1 MNPSSEASSLAAF
14 LCTMG
19 LDAALSE
26 AISLR
31 LPRLTLRAG
40 QALLAQGAEQEAAF
54 YIEAG
59 IARACHYTRDG
70 QERCKEFYFE
80 GELCLLYDSWLTG
93 SIARYQLE
101 ALTELQVVRMPLTLL
116 DEPAWQ
122 PVCMALLRQQL
133 GYKERKEAFLLLHSP
148 EERYREL
155 CHTFPHWPA
164 RLTQVQLAN
173 YIGITPVTL
182 SRIRRRINTG

>member
-1 MNPSSEASSLAAF
+1 MIPSPQAPSLAVF
-14 LCTMG
+14 LNVMG
-19 LDAALSE
+19 LDAVMSE
-26 AISLR
+26 SLCQR
-31 LPRLTLRAG
+31 LPRLTLSSG
-40 QALLAQGAEQEAAF
+40 QVLLAQGARQEAAF
-54 YIEAG
+54 YVEQG

-93 SIARYQLE
+93 SPARYQLE
-101 ALTELQVVRMPLTLL
+101 ALTELQVVRVPLALL
-116 DEPAWQ
+116 DEPGFQ

-133 GYKERKEAFLLLHSP
+133 GYKEHKEAFLLLHSP

-173 YIGITPVTL
+173 YIGISPVTL

>member
-1 MNPSSEASSLAAF
+1 MNPSPQAPLLATF
-14 LCTMG
+14 LCAMG
-19 LDAALSE
+19 LDAALSG
-26 AISLR
+26 ALCQR
-31 LPRLTLRAG
+31 LPRQTLRAG
-40 QALLAQGAEQEAAF
+40 QVLLAQGAEQEAAF
-54 YIEAG
+54 YIETG

-93 SIARYQLE
+93 SPARYQLE
-101 ALTELQVVRMPLTLL
+101 ALTELQVVRVPIALL
-116 DEPAWQ
+116 DEPIWR

-133 GYKERKEAFLLLHSP
+133 CYKERKEAFLLLHSR

-155 CHTFPHWPA
+155 CRTFPHWPA

-173 YIGITPVTL
+173 YIGISPVTL

>member
-1 MNPSSEASSLAAF
+1 MNPSPQAPSLAAF
-14 LCTMG
+14 LCTMR

-31 LPRLTLRAG
+31 LPRQTLRAG

-93 SIARYQLE
+93 SLARYQLE
-101 ALTELQVVRMPLTLL
+101 ALTELQVVRVPLALL
-116 DEPAWQ
+116 EEPAWQ

-173 YIGITPVTL
+173 YIGISPVTL

>member
-1 MNPSSEASSLAAF
+1 MNPSPQAPSLAAF

-31 LPRLTLRAG
+31 LPRQTLRAG
-40 QALLAQGAEQEAAF
+40 QVLLAQGDKQEAAF
-54 YIEAG
+54 YIETG

-80 GELCLLYDSWLTG
+80 GELCLLYDSWLTV
-93 SIARYQLE
+93 SPARYQLE
-101 ALTELQVVRMPLTLL
+101 ALTEQQVVRVPLTLL

-173 YIGITPVTL
+173 YIGISPVSL

>member
-1 MNPSSEASSLAAF
+1 MKPSSQAPSLAAF

-19 LDAALSE
+19 LDTALSE
-26 AISLR
+26 ALCQR
-31 LPRLTLRAG
+31 LPRQTLRAG
-40 QALLAQGAEQEAAF
+40 QVLLAQGDKQEAAF
-54 YIEAG
+54 YIETG

-80 GELCLLYDSWLTG
+80 GELCLLYDSWLTV
-93 SIARYQLE
+93 SPARYQLE
-101 ALTELQVVRMPLTLL
+101 ALTELQVVRVPLTLL

-155 CHTFPHWPA
+155 CHSFPHWPA

-173 YIGITPVTL
+173 YIGISPVTL

>member
-1 MNPSSEASSLAAF
+1 MNPSSEAPSLAAF

-31 LPRLTLRAG
+31 LPRQTLRAG
-40 QALLAQGAEQEAAF
+40 QALLAQGAEQEAAC

-93 SIARYQLE
+93 SPARYQLE
-101 ALTELQVVRMPLTLL
+101 ALTALQVVRVPIALL
-116 DEPAWQ
+116 EEPAWQ

-155 CHTFPHWPA
+155 CHTFPHWPM

-173 YIGITPVTL
+173 YIGISPVTL

>member
-1 MNPSSEASSLAAF
+1 MNPSSEAPSLAAF

-31 LPRLTLRAG
+31 LPRQRLRVG

-59 IARACHYTRDG
+59 IARACHYNRDG

-93 SIARYQLE
+93 SLARYQLE
-101 ALTELQVVRMPLTLL
+101 ALTELQVVRVSLTLL

-155 CHTFPHWPA
+155 CHSFPHWPA

-173 YIGITPVTL
+173 YIGISPVTL

>member
-1 MNPSSEASSLAAF
+1 MNPSPQAPSLAAF

-31 LPRLTLRAG
+31 LPRQTLRAG

-59 IARACHYTRDG
+59 IVRACHYTRDG

-93 SIARYQLE
+93 SLARYQLE
-101 ALTELQVVRMPLTLL
+101 VLTELQVVRMPLTLL

-122 PVCMALLRQQL
+122 LVCMALLRQQL

>member
-1 MNPSSEASSLAAF
+1 MNPSPQVPSLTAF

-19 LDAALSE
+19 LDTALSE
-26 AISLR
+26 ALCQR

-40 QALLAQGAEQEAAF
+40 QALQEVAF

-93 SIARYQLE
+93 SPARYQLE
-101 ALTELQVVRMPLTLL
+101 ALTELQVVRVPLALL
-116 DEPAWQ
+116 DDPAWQ

-173 YIGITPVTL
+173 YIGISPVTL

>member
-1 MNPSSEASSLAAF
+1 MNPSPQAPSLADF

-31 LPRLTLRAG
+31 LPRQTLRAG
-40 QALLAQGAEQEAAF
+40 QVLLAQGDKQEAAF
-54 YIEAG
+54 YIETG

-93 SIARYQLE
+93 SLARYQLE
-101 ALTELQVVRMPLTLL
+101 ALTELQVVRVPLALL
-116 DEPAWQ
+116 EEPAWQ

-133 GYKERKEAFLLLHSP
+133 GYKERKEAFLLLNSP

-155 CHTFPHWPA
+155 CHSFPHWPA

-173 YIGITPVTL
+173 YIGISPVTL

>member
-1 MNPSSEASSLAAF
+1 MNPSSEAPSLAAF

-31 LPRLTLRAG
+31 LPRQRLRAG
-40 QALLAQGAEQEAAF
+40 QVLLAQGAEQEAAF
-54 YIEAG
+54 YIETG
-59 IARACHYTRDG
+59 ISRACHYTRDG

-93 SIARYQLE
+93 SPARYQLE
-101 ALTELQVVRMPLTLL
+101 ALTELQVVRVPIALL
-116 DEPAWQ
+116 DEPIWQ

-173 YIGITPVTL
+173 YIGISPVTL

>member
-1 MNPSSEASSLAAF
+1 MNPSPQAPLLAAF

-31 LPRLTLRAG
+31 LPRQTLRAG
-40 QALLAQGAEQEAAF
+40 HALLAQGSEQEAAF

-80 GELCLLYDSWLTG
+80 GELSLLYDSWLTG
-93 SIARYQLE
+93 SLARYQLE
-101 ALTELQVVRMPLTLL
+101 ALTELQVVRVPLALL
-116 DEPAWQ
+116 EEPARQ

-155 CHTFPHWPA
+155 CHTFPHWPM

-173 YIGITPVTL
+173 YIGISPVTL

>member
-1 MNPSSEASSLAAF
+1 MNPSTQAPSLAAF
-14 LCTMG
+14 LCAMG
-19 LDAALSE
+19 LDAGLSE

-31 LPRLTLRAG
+31 LPRQTLRAG
-40 QALLAQGAEQEAAF
+40 QALLAQEAEQEAAF

-93 SIARYQLE
+93 SLARYQLE
-101 ALTELQVVRMPLTLL
+101 ALTELQVVRVSLTLL

-173 YIGITPVTL
+173 YIGISPVTL

>member
-1 MNPSSEASSLAAF
+1 MIPSPQAPSLAAF
-14 LCTMG
+14 LNVMG
-19 LDAALSE
+19 LDAVMSE
-26 AISLR
+26 SLCQR
-31 LPRLTLRAG
+31 LPRLTLSSG
-40 QALLAQGAEQEAAF
+40 QVLLAQGARQEAAF
-54 YIEAG
+54 YVEQG

-80 GELCLLYDSWLTG
+80 GELCLLYDSWITG
-93 SIARYQLE
+93 SPARYQLE
-101 ALTELQVVRMPLTLL
+101 ALTELQVVRVPLALL
-116 DEPAWQ
+116 DEPGFQ

-133 GYKERKEAFLLLHSP
+133 GYKEHKEAFLLLHSP

-173 YIGITPVTL
+173 YIGISPVTL
-182 SRIRRRINTG
+182 SRIRRRINAG

>member
-1 MNPSSEASSLAAF
+1 MKPSPQAPSLAAF

-26 AISLR
+26 ALCQR
-31 LPRLTLRAG
+31 LPRQTLRAG
-40 QALLAQGAEQEAAF
+40 QVLLAQGDKQEAAF
-54 YIEAG
+54 YIETG
-59 IARACHYTRDG
+59 IARACHYTWDG

-80 GELCLLYDSWLTG
+80 GELCLLYDSWLTV
-93 SIARYQLE
+93 SPARYQLE
-101 ALTELQVVRMPLTLL
+101 ALTELQVVRVPLTLL

-155 CHTFPHWPA
+155 CHSFPHWPA

-173 YIGITPVTL
+173 YIGISPVTL

>member
-1 MNPSSEASSLAAF
+1 MNPSSEAPSLAAF

-31 LPRLTLRAG
+31 LPRQTLRAG

-101 ALTELQVVRMPLTLL
+101 ALTALQVVRVPLTLL
-116 DEPAWQ
+116 DEPTWQ

-173 YIGITPVTL
+173 YIGISPVTL

>member
-1 MNPSSEASSLAAF
+1 MNPSPQAPSLAAF

-40 QALLAQGAEQEAAF
+40 QALLAQGAEQDAAF

-59 IARACHYTRDG
+59 IARASHYTRDG

-93 SIARYQLE
+93 SLARYQLE
-101 ALTELQVVRMPLTLL
+101 ALTALQVVRVPLTLL
-116 DEPAWQ
+116 DEPTWQ
-122 PVCMALLRQQL
+122 PVCMALLRQQI

-173 YIGITPVTL
+173 YIGISPVTL

>member
-1 MNPSSEASSLAAF
+1 MNPSSAAPSLAAF

-31 LPRLTLRAG
+31 LPRQTLRAG
-40 QALLAQGAEQEAAF
+40 QVLLAQGDKQEAAF
-54 YIEAG
+54 YIETG

-80 GELCLLYDSWLTG
+80 GELCLLYDSWLTV
-93 SIARYQLE
+93 SPARYQLE
-101 ALTELQVVRMPLTLL
+101 ALTELQVVRVPLTLL

-173 YIGITPVTL
+173 YIGISPVTL

>member
-1 MNPSSEASSLAAF
+1 MNPSPQAPSLAAF

-31 LPRLTLRAG
+31 LPRQTLRAG
-40 QALLAQGAEQEAAF
+40 QVLLAQGDKQEAAF
-54 YIEAG
+54 HIEAG

-93 SIARYQLE
+93 SPARYQLE
-101 ALTELQVVRMPLTLL
+101 ALTELQVVRVPLTLL